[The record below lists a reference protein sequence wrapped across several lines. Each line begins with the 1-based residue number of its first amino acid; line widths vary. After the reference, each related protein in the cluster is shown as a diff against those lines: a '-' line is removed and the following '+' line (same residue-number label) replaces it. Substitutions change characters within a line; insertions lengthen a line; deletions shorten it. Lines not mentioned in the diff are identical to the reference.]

1 MAKANYIG
9 RIVDGDRHAPIS
21 GAKISIGLP
30 GTELIVYTD
39 LEGIYKFPLDFGDYN
54 VLEGEIKVE
63 AKNYRN
69 YSAFLRLSPQNTDLG
84 DIRLV
89 SPQHQ
94 ESDRKLQP
102 SETSVASEPAVTSEN
117 SVSSENNIAL
127 PLVAAIMVVFA
138 LLVAA
143 MTLPSSQENQPQE
156 VPENT
161 INFQAPLSIAKNSTV
176 KDYFA

>member
-9 RIVDGDRHAPIS
+9 RIVDREKHAPIS

-30 GTELIVYTD
+30 GKELTVYTD
-39 LEGIYKFPLDFGDYN
+39 LEGIYKFPLDFGNYS

-63 AKNYRN
+63 AKNYKN

-89 SPQHQ
+89 YPHYQ
-94 ESDRKLQP
+94 ESDVKPQTP
-102 SETSVASEPAVTSEN
+102 ASSEN
-117 SVSSENNIAL
+117 SLSPENNIAL

-161 INFQAPLSIAKNSTV
+161 INLQAPLHIATNSV
-176 KDYFA
+176 FESYFA